1 MFRSVFRGAT
11 CGLLC
16 GWLPVAGAGGFVDD
30 GKLKLQLRNVYFNE
44 NFRDEQGLSPRA
56 AATAKHERTE
66 WAQGFLL
73 DYQSGYTQGTLGVGL
88 DALALV
94 GVRLDS
100 GRGRSGSGLL
110 PVHDDGRAADEFSS
124 AGLTAKARLG
134 QTVIKHGTLL
144 PKTPVLVYNDARL
157 LPQTYQGTQLTSTDI
172 DGLSLTAGHLDK
184 FKLRDSSDS
193 TGLYLDGYSGNAS
206 GDFSYVGADYAVGKP
221 LRLSYFHARLDGFYR
236 QDFAGLVHDL
246 PLAGGVLTTD
256 LRYFRSRD
264 SGAAHGGAIDN
275 DLYSGQLAYAHSGHT
290 VGAGY
295 QVLDGE
301 AGLPYI
307 SGATVYS
314 FSNVGIGKFIEE
326 QEKTWMASYAYNF
339 AAAGVPGLTFMTRY
353 LSGDN
358 GRAGEAGIKEWERDA
373 ELAYV
378 VQGGPLKGLGV
389 RLRNYVYRSDFARG
403 RDSNRVYLTYDI
415 ALW

>member
-1 MFRSVFRGAT
+1 MSRSVFRGAT

-44 NFRDEQGLSPRA
+44 NFRDEQGLTPRA
-56 AATAKHERTE
+56 AASAKHERTE

-73 DYQSGYTQGTLGVGL
+73 DYQSGFTQGTLGVGL

-221 LRLSYFHARLDGFYR
+221 LRLSYFYARLDGFYR

>member
-1 MFRSVFRGAT
+1 MSRSVFRGAT

-56 AATAKHERTE
+56 AASAKHERTE

-73 DYQSGYTQGTLGVGL
+73 DYQSGFTQGTLGVGL

>member
-1 MFRSVFRGAT
+1 MSRPVFRGAT

-16 GWLPVAGAGGFVDD
+16 GWLPVAGAAGFIDD
-30 GKLKLQLRNVYFNE
+30 SKLKLQLRNVYFNE
-44 NFRDEQGLSPRA
+44 NFRDEQGMSARA
-56 AATAKHERTE
+56 AATAKSERVE

-73 DYQSGYTQGTLGVGL
+73 DYQSGFTQGTLGLGL
-88 DALALV
+88 DALGLV
-94 GVRLDS
+94 GFKLDS
-100 GRGRSGSGLL
+100 GRGRSGTGLL
-110 PVHDDGRAADEFSS
+110 PVHDDGRAADAFAS
-124 AGLTAKARLG
+124 AGVTAKARLG
-134 QTVIKHGTLL
+134 KTVVKHGTLL

-172 DGLSLTAGHLDK
+172 DDLTLTAGHLER

-193 TGLYLDGYSGNAS
+193 TGLYLDGYGGGES
-206 GDFSYVGADYAVGKP
+206 GDFSFAGADYAFSKQ
-221 LRLSYFHARLDGFYR
+221 LRLSYFHGQLEHFYR
-236 QDFAGLVHDL
+236 QDFAGLVHEL
-246 PLAGGVLTTD
+246 PVAGGVLTTD

-264 SGAAHGGAIDN
+264 TGAGYGGAIDN
-275 DLYSGQLAYAHSGHT
+275 DMFSGQLAYAHSGHT

-326 QEKTWMASYAYNF
+326 EEKTWMASYAYNF

-358 GRAGEAGIKEWERDA
+358 GRSGAAGLKEWERDV

-389 RLRNYVYRSDFARG
+389 KLRNYVYRADFARG
-403 RDSNRVYLTYDI
+403 RDSNRIYLTYDI

>member
-1 MFRSVFRGAT
+1 MSRAVFRGAT

-16 GWLPVAGAGGFVDD
+16 GWLPVAGAAGFIEDST
-30 GKLKLQLRNVYFNE
+30 LKLQLRNVYFNE
-44 NFRDEQGLSPRA
+44 NFRDEQGMSARA
-56 AATAKHERTE
+56 AATAKSERVE

-73 DYQSGYTQGTLGVGL
+73 DYQSGYTPGALGLGIDAQGLLGI
-88 DALALV
+88 
-94 GVRLDS
+94 RLDS
-100 GRGRSGSGLL
+100 GRGRSGTGLL
-110 PVHDDGRAADEFSS
+110 PVHDDGRAAQEFAS

-134 QTVIKHGTLL
+134 KSVIKHGTLL

-172 DGLSLTAGHLDK
+172 DGLTLSAGHLDR
-184 FKLRDSSDS
+184 FKQRDSADS
-193 TGLYLDGYSGNAS
+193 TGLYLDGYGGTRS
-206 GDFSYVGADYAVGKP
+206 GDFTFAGAEYSVSKP
-221 LRLSYFHARLDGFYR
+221 LRLSYFHGQLEHFYR
-236 QDFAGLVHDL
+236 QDFVGLVHDL

-256 LRYFRSRD
+256 LRYFNSRD
-264 SGAAHGGAIDN
+264 SGTAYGGAIDN
-275 DLYSGQLAYAHSGHT
+275 DMLSGQLAYAHSGHT

-295 QVLDGE
+295 QVLNGE

-326 QEKTWMASYAYNF
+326 EEKTWMASYGYNF
-339 AAAGVPGLTFMTRY
+339 AAAGVPGLTFMARY

-358 GRAGEAGIKEWERDA
+358 GRSGAEGIKEWERDA
-373 ELAYV
+373 EIAYV
-378 VQGGPLKGLGV
+378 VQAGPLKGLGV
-389 RLRNYVYRSDFARG
+389 KLRNYVYRSDFARG
-403 RDSNRVYLTYDI
+403 RDSNRLYLTYDI